1 MSTLR
6 LRSRD
11 VVAEGTACNPALACR
26 SHVEH
31 SYLLSSSGCRLD
43 LDAQQAHGPP
53 PVHSADFRRFHRNA
67 PRPAAAACLLRLV
80 VSVELG
86 WFAAALLLVVL
97 GIVGSV
103 VPLMPGLPLV
113 LGGVYLYA
121 FGTGLHGGIGPGHL
135 VLYTLIGGG
144 AIALSTL
151 ANMVGCARGQRL
163 AAGYARSDTRPG
175 GRAVPGRTRRT
186 ACGSVCWRGG
196 LRVAGRS
203 RLSASAPQRRWGRGW
218 FARRSNRRVRGGDR
232 PQRLVCRLSGEGLT
246 PPLQRAGRR
255 RHRRC
260 TERPHPRL
268 RLETPEPTP
277 RAVEGAVR
285 SRPVLGSL
293 HHVYER
299 AA

>member
-1 MSTLR
+1 
-6 LRSRD
+6 

-67 PRPAAAACLLRLV
+67 PRPAAAACLLSLV

-151 ANMVGCARGQRL
+151 ANMVGVRAASGSRL
-163 AAGYARSDTRPG
+163 AMLGATLGLVAGLFLGGPVGLLVGPFVGAVVFELLG
-175 GRAVPGRTRRT
+175 GRASRQALRSGVGAAVGLLVGRI
-186 ACGSVCWRGG
+186 AEFA
-196 LRVAGRS
+196 VAIG
-203 RLSASAPQRRWGRGW
+203 LSAS
-218 FARRSNRRVRGGDR
+218 FVVSVVR
-232 PQRLVCRLSGEGLT
+232 
-246 PPLQRAGRR
+246 A
-255 RHRRC
+255 
-260 TERPHPRL
+260 
-268 RLETPEPTP
+268 
-277 RAVEGAVR
+277 
-285 SRPVLGSL
+285 
-293 HHVYER
+293 
-299 AA
+299 